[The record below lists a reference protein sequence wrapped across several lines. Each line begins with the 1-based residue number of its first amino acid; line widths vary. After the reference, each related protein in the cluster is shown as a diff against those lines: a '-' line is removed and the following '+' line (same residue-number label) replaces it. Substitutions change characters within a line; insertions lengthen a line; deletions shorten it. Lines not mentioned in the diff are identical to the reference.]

1 MQQKPKIVF
10 SFVKINEDKI
20 LRKFLKLETSKPCQD
35 TDFQIKTM
43 KENVDIYFE
52 VLSSFPSSLNAPCP
66 SAPVIWTLVA
76 SPVDKF
82 AEIAFLS
89 LSQIMP
95 PRPINK

>member
-52 VLSSFPSSLNAPCP
+52 VLSSFPSSLNTPCP
-66 SAPVIWTLVA
+66 SAPVA

-82 AEIAFLS
+82 AEIAFLP